1 MKTATQISRR
11 GFAKILGTGAAY
23 AALNPSLSFSAP
35 ALRLV
40 SKAANAPTLVRLS
53 SNENPYG
60 PSQMA
65 VKAMTD
71 AFSLAWRYPDEH
83 EHLLVEALAQLHKVP
98 TQQILLG
105 NGSGEILKVAAAAF
119 TAAGRKLVV
128 GNPTFEAILAH
139 ARTAQADVVKIDLT
153 SDYGH
158 DLAKML
164 AATSDAGLVY
174 ICNPNNPTASI
185 TPKDQIRAFLAKVPS
200 TTMVLIDEAY
210 HHYVE
215 SSDYESVIPL
225 VSQYPNL
232 IVARTFSK
240 IYGMAG
246 LRCGYSVARPELIT
260 RMREQQTWDSLN
272 IMALVAATASLQDAA
287 QVDDGRR
294 RNSEVK
300 QFVYAELDRLGLK
313 YIPSH
318 ANFLMVDLR
327 REVKPMIAA
336 MRARNVEVGRLF
348 PALPNFMRVTIGTR
362 PQMDAFVSAF
372 RAVMS

>member
-1 MKTATQISRR
+1 MKNVTQISRR

-119 TAAGRKLVV
+119 TAAGKKLVV

-158 DLAKML
+158 DLTKML

-200 TTMVLIDEAY
+200 KTMVLIDEAY

-215 SSDYESVIPL
+215 SNDYESVIPL

-260 RMREQQTWDSLN
+260 GMREQQTWDSLN

-287 QVDDGRR
+287 QVAEGRKH
-294 RNSEVK
+294 NSEVK
-300 QFVYAELDRLGLK
+300 QFVYAELDKLGLK
-313 YIPSH
+313 YIPSQ